1 MLELALDSPARARDV
16 YDEWHR
22 TDPTDLTALSGLA
35 RTAERVGDRG
45 AACDAFEKLSII
57 LDTSDAGWAWA
68 WAGSLAA
75 LGKTE
80 DSDTIF
86 FKLATRDD
94 TVLSRSAAIVVLER
108 AYETR
113 NKEAQA
119 NALVLVAH
127 RMSDT
132 RVGATLLASAGGTH
146 VVANRDFARAG
157 ATFAAALAADPD
169 NASAILGQLLVAS
182 DTKRAAFGDAC
193 VAIAARRTTP
203 HPSRFSFASN
213 SAE

>member
-22 TDPTDLTALSGLA
+22 TAPTDLTALSGLA

-68 WAGSLAA
+68 GSLAA
-75 LGKTE
+75 LGKAD

-132 RVGATLLASAGGTH
+132 RVGATLLASAGWTH

-157 ATFAAALAADPD
+157 AAFAAALTADPD
-169 NASAILGQLLVAS
+169 SASACFGQLLVAS
-182 DTKRAAFGDAC
+182 DTKRAALGDAC
-193 VAIAARRTTP
+193 VAIAARLTTP

-213 SAE
+213 SVE

>member
-1 MLELALDSPARARDV
+1 M
-16 YDEWHR
+16 
-22 TDPTDLTALSGLA
+22 
-35 RTAERVGDRG
+35 
-45 AACDAFEKLSII
+45 
-57 LDTSDAGWAWA
+57 
-68 WAGSLAA
+68 
-75 LGKTE
+75 
-80 DSDTIF
+80 
-86 FKLATRDD
+86 
-94 TVLSRSAAIVVLER
+94 SAAIVVLER

-157 ATFAAALAADPD
+157 ATFAADPD